1 MKFYTDKTM
10 KKGCIVELFISTL
23 MWETTHNEFIEQI
36 DTKWIIIVK
45 IVQCISSGAQQ
56 KYVLNEFAMICDIIY
71 NELCAKTFTVHF
83 L

>member
-10 KKGCIVELFISTL
+10 KKACIVEQFISTL
-23 MWETTHNEFIEQI
+23 MLETTHNEFIVQI
-36 DTKWIIIVK
+36 DTKWIIVK
-45 IVQCISSGAQQ
+45 IFQRISTGAEQ

-71 NELCAKTFTVHF
+71 NEFCSKIIYIAF